1 MEITMEE
8 RKNIQEE
15 LEQHSPLLARLK
27 QSESRLMNDD
37 PGMDYFQSLPDEVL
51 RRARAEES
59 LYGNRLSTETV
70 ERNIPSSWWAQLA
83 SNWKQWSVSLAA
95 LLLIAFFAYQLMPT
109 STTDAPVVAQ
119 LEDLESETIDD
130 YINNNISEFELE
142 LFIEADITEDAI
154 VSEVLSNDLLDE
166 TLDQYLEDILDEVD
180 LDDLQDVL

>member
-1 MEITMEE
+1 MGITMEE
-8 RKNIQEE
+8 KKNIQEE

-27 QSESRLMNDD
+27 QSNNGVVNDK

-59 LYGNRLSTETV
+59 LYGHRLFTETT
-70 ERNIPSSWWAQLA
+70 EGSTPSAWWEWLA
-83 SNWKQWSVSLAA
+83 STWKQWSVSLAA
-95 LLLIAFFAYQLMPT
+95 LLLIAFFAYQLIPIA
-109 STTDAPVVAQ
+109 TTDVPVLAQ

-180 LDDLQDVL
+180 LDDLQEVL